1 MDNQKFL
8 ELTMIFFFV
17 IFPLAIAAISSIP
30 LIGYIY
36 SICKEKK
43 SNRDINNEID

>member
-17 IFPLAIAAISSIP
+17 ILPLVIAVISSIP
-30 LIGYIY
+30 LIAYIY
-36 SICKEKK
+36 SIYVKNK
-43 SNRDINNEID
+43 SNKDINNQID

>member
-17 IFPLAIAAISSIP
+17 ILPLAIAVINSIP
-30 LIGYIY
+30 LIRYICSVY
-36 SICKEKK
+36 KEKK
-43 SNRDINNEID
+43 SNKDINNEIN